1 MSFLK
6 EYIENLRELV
16 NLDAGTA
23 NTAGVTRAAQIMK
36 GHFESIGFTCEL
48 VDFGPR
54 VGAGLLARNK
64 PDATHYDVLFNAH
77 LDTVFPDGTAAARP
91 FSIEGFLAR
100 GPGCADC
107 KAGVLSI
114 FYALKMA
121 RPEDLE
127 RLSIAVAY
135 NPDEETGSLFS
146 DSWLSALGEKSDC
159 ALVCEAAR
167 PNGELVRAR
176 KGISIYTV
184 KFTGRAAHA
193 GNNPQDGRSALLA
206 AARFV
211 LEADKRNDFK
221 NGSTITAGIL
231 HSGTV
236 SNVIPENAYVE
247 FDTRYWTNEEQ
258 QRQKAALKEL
268 AARNWGEDI
277 VTTFE
282 QNTFKAAMPFSDATK
297 ALVEKMSAA
306 AREVGFTAEFVEAG
320 GASDGNN
327 LALMGTPVIDGCGP
341 SGGGYH
347 TDHEYLRLDTVEER
361 SLMLKKFLELL

>member
-1 MSFLK
+1 MSFLQK
-6 EYIENLRELV
+6 YIEDLRELV

-23 NTAGVTRAAQIMK
+23 NTAGVTKAAEIMFR
-36 GHFESIGFTCEL
+36 HFESIGFHCEL
-48 VDFGPR
+48 IDFGPR
-54 VGAGLLARNK
+54 VGAGLLATNK
-64 PDATHYDVLFNAH
+64 PNADHYDVLFNAH
-77 LDTVFPDGTAAARP
+77 LDTVFPNGTAAARP

-114 FYALKMA
+114 FYALKHA
-121 RPEDLE
+121 RAEDLE

-146 DSWLSALGEKSDC
+146 NAWLSSLGEKSSC

-167 PNGELVRAR
+167 PNGALVRSR

-184 KFTGRAAHA
+184 KFLGRAAHA

-206 AARFV
+206 ASRFV
-211 LEADKRNDFK
+211 LEADKLNDYEK
-221 NGSTITAGIL
+221 GSTITAGIFRA
-231 HSGTV
+231 GTV

-247 FDTRYWTNEEQ
+247 FDSRYWTNEEQ
-258 QRQKAALKEL
+258 QRQKEALRTL
-268 AARNWGEDI
+268 AEQNWGEDV

-282 QNTFKAAMPFSDATK
+282 QNTFKPAMPLSEATK
-297 ALVEKMSAA
+297 ALAEKISKAA
-306 AREVGFTAEFVEAG
+306 EEVGFTTEFVDAG

-341 SGGGYH
+341 AGGDFH
-347 TDHEYLRLDTVEER
+347 TDHEYLRLDTVEPR